1 MGRDLPTH
9 AAGGTGRGRNNVGPN
24 AHDPH
29 QATSPWGTFR
39 DSGFLPRGHPACVGK
54 HYGDQGGPIA
64 YDAGFGTNAGPKSE
78 MASTYRVVKES
89 SDSGVKLEQATES
102 VATANGPG
110 LRRYVRRRK
119 EKKIAFALVVP
130 FQVMMID
137 VLVQR
142 PA

>member
-1 MGRDLPTH
+1 VP
-9 AAGGTGRGRNNVGPN
+9 GGKLRAEWQEVSDRRGNGDGWGAQACPRGVHPRIAGRGEAGWRRAERGRGQDYWCSQEQLRHFGSAVGEV
-24 AHDPH
+24 A
-29 QATSPWGTFR
+29 
-39 DSGFLPRGHPACVGK
+39 
-54 HYGDQGGPIA
+54 
-64 YDAGFGTNAGPKSE
+64 
-78 MASTYRVVKES
+78 RVVKES

>member
-1 MGRDLPTH
+1 MTKGVRAMLPKRKSQRPESFGNNGP
-9 AAGGTGRGRNNVGPN
+9 GG
-24 AHDPH
+24 A
-29 QATSPWGTFR
+29 
-39 DSGFLPRGHPACVGK
+39 
-54 HYGDQGGPIA
+54 
-64 YDAGFGTNAGPKSE
+64 
-78 MASTYRVVKES
+78 RVVKES

-102 VATANGPG
+102 VATANGLG